1 MTAWETRPQRVVV
14 AAFLHDAGE
23 VLLAKR
29 PSTKA
34 IAPGKFHLPGGHV
47 EFGEHPADA
56 LARELREE
64 LAVEVRVGQPIW
76 VFSYVWNTDHTVGVV
91 YRVELLA
98 ERGQLRWDPS
108 DLEVCVW
115 VPESRLGEYLPP
127 DDHNFLAAVAG
138 FELLKKSGPEA

>member
-1 MTAWETRPQRVVV
+1 MADWETRPQRVVV

-29 PSTKA
+29 PGTKA

-64 LAVEVRVGQPIW
+64 LAVVVKVGVPVW
-76 VFSYVWNTDHTVGVV
+76 VFSYVWGMDHTVGIV
-91 YRVELLA
+91 YEVKLQT
-98 ERGQLRWDPS
+98 ERNQLRWDPS
-108 DLEVCVW
+108 DLEECVW
-115 VPESRLGEYLPP
+115 VSESRLGEYLQP
-127 DDHNFLAAVAG
+127 DDHNYLAAVAG
-138 FELLKKSGPEA
+138 FELVRKTGGV